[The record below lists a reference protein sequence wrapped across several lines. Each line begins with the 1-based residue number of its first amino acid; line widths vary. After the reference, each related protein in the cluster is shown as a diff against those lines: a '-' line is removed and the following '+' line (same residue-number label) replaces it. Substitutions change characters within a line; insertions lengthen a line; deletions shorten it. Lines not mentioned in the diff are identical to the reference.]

1 MQWWV
6 AMGEALEKGFHVQT
20 DHFSGF
26 CFVME
31 VSRHKSFFCP
41 PPSPRRHGNKAAWC
55 VWWEIVDG
63 WCWYLLQMLH
73 QVSILGDCGS
83 LAATVQNPKVT
94 CLLGSAQLAADVL

>member
-1 MQWWV
+1 
-6 AMGEALEKGFHVQT
+6 MGEVLEKGFHVQT

-26 CFVME
+26 CFVLE
-31 VSRHKSFFCP
+31 VSRHKSCFYP
-41 PPSPRRHGNKAAWC
+41 PPPLSPHGNKVAWC

-63 WCWYLLQMLH
+63 WCWYLFQMLH

-83 LAATVQNPKVT
+83 LAAAVQNPKVT